1 MSYNP
6 PHIRILRKKK
16 KDLICQQINEFCCN
30 ALQQGI
36 LKKQSYKKQ
45 WQQGL

>member
-6 PHIRILRKKK
+6 PHIRILTKEKM
-16 KDLICQQINEFCCN
+16 DLICQQIIGFGCN

>member
-6 PHIRILRKKK
+6 PHIRILRKEKM
-16 KDLICQQINEFCCN
+16 DLICQQIIRFRCN
-30 ALQQGI
+30 ALQQGV
-36 LKKQSYKKQ
+36 LKKQAYKKQ